1 MIVLVLIS
9 LLAGPVW
16 SNLDE
21 DEHLETVLAVTQCRA
36 SCLDQVEIESS
47 SSVIFLNY
55 SSRKIYFLI
64 ILLKYFSNQ
73 NHLINFRYRIE
84 FVYLLQGFSTYFVS
98 WHT

>member
-36 SCLDQVEIESS
+36 SCLDQVGNRIFIICHFSKLLFKKDL
-47 SSVIFLNY
+47 FLNY
-55 SSRKIYFLI
+55 I
-64 ILLKYFSNQ
+64 IEVFFQSKSPY
-73 NHLINFRYRIE
+73 
-84 FVYLLQGFSTYFVS
+84 
-98 WHT
+98 